1 MQDDVGGAR
10 KERIEEVR
18 GEHCAE
24 EQADDEPLV
33 KKTRLLEETGESSD
47 GSVAEAGCFYDCA
60 GTAGS
65 TDDCFQCDGCDN
77 WFHAQCAGY
86 ESDLLENP
94 EYDGHSIQ
102 LHAYC
107 GICLEEKELS
117 HADVLDQQEQYL
129 RLERFFDANSKT
141 WVWQPVS
148 QDGRCC
154 LNSIWSKS
162 QGEYPVFENF
172 VSACAKAAMKETD
185 QSADTA
191 SVKRSSKALFKRLAQ
206 NPGELAQ
213 LWPRLEV
220 QYLWMGLATSVL
232 PDVQLR
238 LFELEERQG
247 NVRLRCIQCFPE
259 NLQRANTV
267 NLLQWNRKVAA
278 HYDVLEENAI
288 AAAAAA
294 PDVMA
299 SFAAVPNG
307 IVVQA
312 PGENA
317 APEVNAAAAAPDV
330 IASAAD
336 PDETA
341 AATTPEECAPVAPYV
356 VDWAVGMLVEA
367 EMMDP
372 SFPNYTDTIHTV
384 EIVEVLLDRN
394 YRCRLTAFDGP
405 NNVDVWTPD
414 LLHAPR
420 AGGSPDVAWM
430 KNDRVH
436 IRIRNRTAG
445 KVKW

>member
-1 MQDDVGGAR
+1 MQDCGAR
-10 KERIEEVR
+10 KEMIKEVR

-24 EQADDEPLV
+24 EQAKDEPLV
-33 KKTRLLEETGESSD
+33 KKTRLLEETGD
-47 GSVAEAGCFYDCA
+47 GSESVAEAGCLYDC
-60 GTAGS
+60 AGS
-65 TDDCFQCDGCDN
+65 TDDCLQCDGCDN

-94 EYDGHSIQ
+94 EYNGHSIQ

-107 GICLEEKELS
+107 GFCLEDLDLS
-117 HADVLDQQEQYL
+117 FDAILDQQEEYQ
-129 RLERFFDANSKT
+129 RLERFFQANSKT

-162 QGEYPVFENF
+162 QGEFPVFENF

-185 QSADTA
+185 QSADTV
-191 SVKRSSKALFKRLAQ
+191 SVKRSSKALFKKLEQ
-206 NPGELAQ
+206 SPGELAQ

-220 QYLWMGLATSVL
+220 QYLWMGLASSVL

-247 NVRLRCIQCFPE
+247 DVRLRCIQCFPE
-259 NLQRANTV
+259 NEQRANTV

-278 HYDVLEENAI
+278 HYDVLEESAI
-288 AAAAAA
+288 AAAASAIAA
-294 PDVMA
+294 ATPDGTVAQA
-299 SFAAVPNG
+299 SE
-307 IVVQA
+307 
-312 PGENA
+312 EN
-317 APEVNAAAAAPDV
+317 AAAPDV
-330 IASAAD
+330 VVAPAPEDNAD
-336 PDETA
+336 PEENA
-341 AATTPEECAPVAPYV
+341 AASDVVATAPEENVNALVASDV
-356 VDWAVGMLVEA
+356 VAEVGWAVGMSVEA

-384 EIVEVLLDRN
+384 EIVEVLPDRA
-394 YRCRLTAFDGP
+394 YRCRLVAFDGP
-405 NNVDVWTPD
+405 DNVDVWTHD

-420 AGGSPDVAWM
+420 EGDSPNVAWV

-436 IRIRNRTAG
+436 IRIRNRSAG
-445 KVKW
+445 RTKRQV